1 MSRLI
6 LFTQNALENN
16 FSKDKNNAMQHK
28 HNVIL
33 SSVIFA
39 LTFVVLAYMMKNE
52 GIQRRNP
59 QCLSPNVL
67 PIPEKYTRCI

>member
-39 LTFVVLAYMMKNE
+39 LTFVVLAFMMGK
-52 GIQRRNP
+52 
-59 QCLSPNVL
+59 
-67 PIPEKYTRCI
+67 PISL

>member
-16 FSKDKNNAMQHK
+16 FSKDKNNVMQHK

-39 LTFVVLAYMMKNE
+39 LTFVVLAYMMGK
-52 GIQRRNP
+52 
-59 QCLSPNVL
+59 
-67 PIPEKYTRCI
+67 PISL